1 MCIKELPT
9 SLFYYLRK
17 RGNQLP
23 KTSFT
28 DEALV
33 SQQPIVKSLAFVET
47 KSLSL
52 PVSTYSVCII
62 VFFLFDALSSSVG
75 SSTTGWVSGSTV
87 VTVSD

>member
-1 MCIKELPT
+1 MCTKALPT

-23 KTSFT
+23 KTSFA

-33 SQQPIVKSLAFVET
+33 SQQPIVKSLAFAET

-52 PVSTYSVCII
+52 PVSSSSVRII
-62 VFFLFDALSSSVG
+62 ILCLFDALSSSAG
-75 SSTTGWVSGSTV
+75 SSTTGWVYGSTL